1 MNKIKGHSAA
11 WGIAVLLGI
20 LVAGCSGGGGQDP
33 ILGTGG
39 VTPIGVAPTVTAVS
53 PGINALAVPINTKK
67 ITAAFSKAIDPT
79 TLTAASFTLACPA
92 GTAVGG
98 GTVTYLSAGNV
109 ATLTL
114 PAVPNLPIGTVCTA
128 TITTA
133 VKDATGIPL
142 ASNFVWTFTTG
153 VAADVIPPTVSSTNP
168 LPGATGVARN
178 TLVTATFSEP
188 MDPATITT
196 ANISM
201 ACPAGT
207 PVTGTVSYAVSGN
220 VATFRPTSILPANT
234 ACTTT
239 IGTGVKDL
247 AGNAMVLPF
256 AWTFTTG
263 ATTDTTAPTVIATG
277 AYGATGATSGA
288 TGLPVNR
295 ASTAIFSEPM
305 DPLTITNLTF
315 TLTGPGTTPVLGTVT
330 YSGTTATFTPTVN
343 LAPSTLYTSTITTGA
358 RDLAGNPLAS
368 NYVWTWTTAAAGAT
382 DVTPPTVTG
391 TNPADVA
398 VGVCTNKT
406 INATFSEAMDPLT
419 ISTAT
424 MTLSVTGGAA
434 VAGAVTYDS
443 LTNIASFKPIVN
455 LIGVPA
461 TNYTVTVKGGASGVK
476 DVAGNPL
483 VADKITTFTTNAS
496 TCATAPVL
504 GAAAPFGGFG
514 GNATLTNDG
523 LNTVING
530 DIGVN
535 AASTKITGLRD
546 SGGNVYTITPNNN
559 GFVNGLIYTL
569 TAPPGSVAGA
579 TVTQAR
585 VDALLAF
592 NSISPAAL
600 PGGIDV
606 SSLAQCPS
614 CGGAGQGPGQ
624 LAGRTLPPG
633 VYLSTTGTYGIG
645 ITVPTA
651 GNLTLDAGGDANAV
665 WVLQTAAGTG
675 TLTVGVTGPATPA
688 VPIKVLLVNGAQAK
702 NVFWYV
708 PAGATIGTGS
718 TMVGTML
725 ADASITMSTTGG
737 SPPTAVITTVNG
749 RAIALTAGVTMTNT
763 VINVPAP

>member
-1 MNKIKGHSAA
+1 MLL
-11 WGIAVLLGI
+11 AV
-20 LVAGCSGGGGQDP
+20 LVAGCSGGGGSQDP
-33 ILGTGG
+33 ILGSGG
-39 VTPIGVAPTVTAVS
+39 IVPIGIAPTVTAVS
-53 PGINALAVPINTKK
+53 PANNSPAVAINTKNF
-67 ITAAFSKAIDPT
+67 TAAFSKAMDPT

-92 GTAVGG
+92 GTPVTG
-98 GTVTYLSAGNV
+98 GTVTYQAAGNV

-114 PAVPNLPIGTVCTA
+114 PAAPNLPIGTVCTA

-133 VKDATGIPL
+133 AKDTTGIPL
-142 ASNFVWTFTTG
+142 AANFAWTFTTG
-153 VAADVIPPTVSSTNP
+153 VAADLVPPTVSSTTP
-168 LPGATGVARN
+168 LPNATGVARN
-178 TLVTATFSEP
+178 TLVTAAFSEA
-188 MDPATITT
+188 MDPTTITT

-207 PVTGTVSYAVSGN
+207 PVAGTVSYAVSSN
-220 VATFRPTSILPANT
+220 AATFRPTTILPANT

-247 AGNAMVLPF
+247 AGNAMLAPF
-256 AWTFTTG
+256 VWTFTTG
-263 ATTDTTAPTVIATG
+263 SSTDTTAPTVIGTG
-277 AYGATGATSGA
+277 EYGSSGATSGA

-295 ASTAIFSEPM
+295 SSTAIFSEPM

-330 YSGTTATFTPTVN
+330 YSGTTATFKPTTN
-343 LAPSTLYTSTITTGA
+343 LAAGTLYTSTITTGA
-358 RDLAGNPLAS
+358 KDLAGNALAA
-368 NYVWTWTTAAAGAT
+368 NYVWTWTTAAT
-382 DVTPPTVTG
+382 PDVVAPTVTA
-391 TNPADVA
+391 TNPANAA

-406 INATFSEAMDPLT
+406 INATFSKAMDPLT
-419 ISTAT
+419 INTSTF
-424 MTLSVTGGAA
+424 TLSITGGAA
-434 VAGAVTYDS
+434 VVGVVAYDS
-443 LTNIASFKPIVN
+443 LTNIATFRPVVN
-455 LIGVPA
+455 LIGVPV
-461 TNYTVTVKGGASGVK
+461 TNYTATIKGGASGVK
-476 DVAGNPL
+476 DVAGNAL
-483 VADKITTFTTNAS
+483 VADKVTTFTTNAS
-496 TCATAPVL
+496 TCTTAPVL

-514 GNATLTNDG
+514 GSATLTNDG

-530 DIGVN
+530 DIGVL

-546 SGGNVYTITPNNN
+546 TGGNVYTITTSNN

-585 VDALLAF
+585 ADALVAF
-592 NSISPAAL
+592 NSISPASL

-633 VYLSTTGTYGIG
+633 VYLSTVGTYGIG

-651 GNLTLDAGGDANAV
+651 GSLTLDAGGDANAV
-665 WVLQTAAGTG
+665 WVFQTAAGTG

-688 VPIKVLLVNGAQAK
+688 VPIKVLLVNGAQPK

-725 ADASITMSTTGG
+725 SDASTTMSTTGG
-737 SPPTAVITTVNG
+737 SPPTAVLTTLNG

-763 VINVPAP
+763 VVNVPAP